1 MQACM
6 HAWKAF
12 SCPSTMLWKATC
24 WAASATVVAWSAVS
38 SVVSLC
44 WVDAVRLDRFSIVDV
59 RQQFRRWHNIVGFVF
74 KAGILMGR
82 LTVSPRW
89 TKALKQCWSGILS
102 CRFHHCH
109 RAIIW
114 CIYQLYR
121 FYDSKHC
128 LVWCSQW
135 QRNQKSN
142 VSANQTSIST
152 STNHEKTPPC
162 EHVRT
167 RKVLQFLDSHRVL
180 LPPSPFAVLSN
191 PCLNLKWTHLL
202 INRLRW

>member
-24 WAASATVVAWSAVS
+24 CCCCLVSRVIGRVVLLSRRGALGPFLHCRCSATVS
-38 SVVSLC
+38 SMIQYCWLC
-44 WVDAVRLDRFSIVDV
+44 VL
-59 RQQFRRWHNIVGFVF
+59 
-74 KAGILMGR
+74 KAGFLMGR

-89 TKALKQCWSGILS
+89 TKALKQRWSGILS

-128 LVWCSQW
+128 LVWC
-135 QRNQKSN
+135 NQKSN
-142 VSANQTSIST
+142 VYAYQTSIST
-152 STNHEKTPPC
+152 STNHKKTPTC

-180 LPPSPFAVLSN
+180 LPPSPFAVLSD
-191 PCLNLKWTHLL
+191 PCLNLKWTHIL